1 MTVKDDAP
9 APNPAPSAR
18 SAEDEKQLKDDML
31 GTIPSLRAFAF
42 SLCGNADRADD
53 LVQETLMKAWI
64 NQTSFTQG
72 TSMSAWL
79 FTILRNVFYS
89 EYRKRR
95 REVEDAEGSMAARLV
110 SVPEQNGHMDL
121 QDLRA
126 ALQKLPAEQRGA
138 CPGGRIGL
146 CLRRGRTNL
155 RVCAGN
161 PEEPGQSS
169 THGDRLAHG
178 DRGIVRWRAARMARH
193 GRPRQHAHVGAKLTL
208 QSSAI

>member
-1 MTVKDDAP
+1 M
-9 APNPAPSAR
+9 SA
-18 SAEDEKQLKDDML
+18 DETASTSGVGTQASEAAQKSLKDEML
-31 GTIPSLRAFAF
+31 STIPSLRAFAF

-95 REVEDAEGSMAARLV
+95 REVEDAEGTMAARLV

-121 QDLRA
+121 QDLRT
-126 ALQKLPAEQRGA
+126 ALQKLPPEQREA
-138 CPGGRIGL
+138 LILVGGSGFAYEEAAQICGCALGTLKSRVN
-146 CLRRGRTNL
+146 RART
-155 RVCAGN
+155 A
-161 PEEPGQSS
+161 
-169 THGDRLAHG
+169 
-178 DRGIVRWRAARMARH
+178 IAALMSIDASRDV
-193 GRPRQHAHVGAKLTL
+193 GRPEWHAMGELGSVLMWERN
-208 QSSAI
+208 

>member
-1 MTVKDDAP
+1 MNAENAAPEDTQAEALPRVPVQRDA
-9 APNPAPSAR
+9 A
-18 SAEDEKQLKDDML
+18 AERTLKDEML
-31 GTIPSLRAFAF
+31 STIPSLRAFAF

-64 NQTSFTQG
+64 NQNSFTQG

-95 REVEDAEGSMAARLV
+95 REVEDAEGTMAARLI

-126 ALQKLPAEQRGA
+126 ALQKLPAEQREA
-138 CPGGRIGL
+138 LILVGGSGFAYEEAAQICGCALGTLKSRVNRARNAIAAL
-146 CLRRGRTNL
+146 MAIDTSTDVGRSDWQGSGELGSMLMWERN
-155 RVCAGN
+155 
-161 PEEPGQSS
+161 
-169 THGDRLAHG
+169 
-178 DRGIVRWRAARMARH
+178 
-193 GRPRQHAHVGAKLTL
+193 
-208 QSSAI
+208 

>member
-1 MTVKDDAP
+1 MDTSEA
-9 APNPAPSAR
+9 ACAGGTGTGSAER
-18 SAEDEKQLKDDML
+18 SASTLKDDML
-31 GTIPSLRAFAF
+31 RTIPSLRAFAF

-64 NQTSFTQG
+64 NQNSFTQG

-95 REVEDAEGSMAARLV
+95 REVEDAEGTMAARLV

-126 ALQKLPAEQRGA
+126 ALQKLPAEQREA
-138 CPGGRIGL
+138 LILVGGSGFAYEEAAQICGCALGTLKSRVNRARTAIAAL
-146 CLRRGRTNL
+146 LALKDTSDVGRSDWNA
-155 RVCAGN
+155 AGELGSVLMWERN
-161 PEEPGQSS
+161 
-169 THGDRLAHG
+169 
-178 DRGIVRWRAARMARH
+178 
-193 GRPRQHAHVGAKLTL
+193 
-208 QSSAI
+208 

>member
-1 MTVKDDAP
+1 MSADESAP
-9 APNPAPSAR
+9 ADPAIVER
-18 SAEDEKQLKDDML
+18 SDPAASERGLKEDML
-31 GTIPSLRAFAF
+31 STIPSLRAFAF

-64 NQTSFTQG
+64 NQNSFTQG

-95 REVEDAEGSMAARLV
+95 REVEDAEGTMAARLV

-126 ALQKLPAEQRGA
+126 ALQKLPAEQREA
-138 CPGGRIGL
+138 LILVGGSGFAYEEAAQICGCAL
-146 CLRRGRTNL
+146 GTLKS
-155 RVCAGN
+155 RVNRARN
-161 PEEPGQSS
+161 AIATLLAIDTS
-169 THGDRLAHG
+169 TD
-178 DRGIVRWRAARMARH
+178 V
-193 GRPRQHAHVGAKLTL
+193 GRPDWPATGEFGSVLMWERN
-208 QSSAI
+208 

>member
-1 MTVKDDAP
+1 MSVNK
-9 APNPAPSAR
+9 
-18 SAEDEKQLKDDML
+18 AEQPEQAGVVQPQPGAALKDDML
-31 GTIPSLRAFAF
+31 RTIPSLRAFAF

-64 NQTSFTQG
+64 NQHSFTQG

-95 REVEDAEGSMAARLV
+95 REVEDAEGTMASRLV

-126 ALQKLPAEQRGA
+126 ALQKLPPEQREALILVGGSGFAYEEAAQICGCALGTLKSRVNRARTAIAALMALESTSDVGKPEWNAMGDLGGA
-138 CPGGRIGL
+138 MMWER
-146 CLRRGRTNL
+146 N
-155 RVCAGN
+155 
-161 PEEPGQSS
+161 
-169 THGDRLAHG
+169 
-178 DRGIVRWRAARMARH
+178 
-193 GRPRQHAHVGAKLTL
+193 
-208 QSSAI
+208 

>member
-1 MTVKDDAP
+1 M
-9 APNPAPSAR
+9 SADETA
-18 SAEDEKQLKDDML
+18 STSGQGTQAAEAAQKSLKDEML
-31 GTIPSLRAFAF
+31 STIPSLRAFAF

-95 REVEDAEGSMAARLV
+95 REVEDAEGTMAARLV

-121 QDLRA
+121 QDLRT
-126 ALQKLPAEQRGA
+126 ALQKLPPEQREA
-138 CPGGRIGL
+138 LILVGGSGFAYEEAAQICGCALGTLKSRVN
-146 CLRRGRTNL
+146 RART
-155 RVCAGN
+155 A
-161 PEEPGQSS
+161 
-169 THGDRLAHG
+169 
-178 DRGIVRWRAARMARH
+178 IAALMSIDASRDV
-193 GRPRQHAHVGAKLTL
+193 GRPEWHAMGELGSVLMWERN
-208 QSSAI
+208 

>member
-1 MTVKDDAP
+1 MSAEDDAP
-9 APNPAPSAR
+9 GIEPVNAGTAPMPAPKS
-18 SAEDEKQLKDDML
+18 LKDEML

-95 REVEDAEGSMAARLV
+95 REVEDAEGTMAARLV

-126 ALQKLPAEQRGA
+126 ALLKLPAEQREA
-138 CPGGRIGL
+138 LILVGGSGFAYEEAAQICGCALGTLKSRVN
-146 CLRRGRTNL
+146 RART
-155 RVCAGN
+155 A
-161 PEEPGQSS
+161 
-169 THGDRLAHG
+169 
-178 DRGIVRWRAARMARH
+178 IAALMSIDASRDV
-193 GRPRQHAHVGAKLTL
+193 GRPEWHSMGELGSVLMWERN
-208 QSSAI
+208 

>member
-1 MTVKDDAP
+1 MTTDD
-9 APNPAPSAR
+9 R
-18 SAEDEKQLKDDML
+18 SAETTPQPARVTDPQAQASLKKEML

-64 NQTSFTQG
+64 NQNSFTQG

-95 REVEDAEGSMAARLV
+95 REVEDAEGTMAARLV

-121 QDLRA
+121 QDLRT
-126 ALQKLPAEQRGA
+126 ALQKLPAEQREA
-138 CPGGRIGL
+138 LILVGGSGFAYEEAAQICGCALGTLKSRVN
-146 CLRRGRTNL
+146 RARTAIAQL
-155 RVCAGN
+155 
-161 PEEPGQSS
+161 
-169 THGDRLAHG
+169 
-178 DRGIVRWRAARMARH
+178 MAIDASRDV
-193 GRPRQHAHVGAKLTL
+193 GRPEWHAMGDIGSVLMWERN
-208 QSSAI
+208 

>member
-1 MTVKDDAP
+1 MSASHQSPESDSAP
-9 APNPAPSAR
+9 PPSTEVSR
-18 SAEDEKQLKDDML
+18 DQSLKKEML

-64 NQTSFTQG
+64 NQNSFTQG

-121 QDLRA
+121 QDLRS
-126 ALQKLPAEQRGA
+126 ALLKLPTEQREA
-138 CPGGRIGL
+138 LILVGGSGFAYEEAAQICGCALGTLKSRVN
-146 CLRRGRTNL
+146 RARTAIAQL
-155 RVCAGN
+155 MSIDASRDV
-161 PEEPGQSS
+161 
-169 THGDRLAHG
+169 
-178 DRGIVRWRAARMARH
+178 
-193 GRPRQHAHVGAKLTL
+193 GRPEWHSMGDLGNVLMWERN
-208 QSSAI
+208 

>member
-1 MTVKDDAP
+1 MGVSEADQQKDASEPTAP
-9 APNPAPSAR
+9 AAPPAST
-18 SAEDEKQLKDDML
+18 LKDEML
-31 GTIPSLRAFAF
+31 RTIPSLRAFAF

-64 NQTSFTQG
+64 NQNSFTQG

-126 ALQKLPAEQRGA
+126 ALQKLPAEQREALILVGGSGFAYEEAAQICGCALGTLKSRVNRARTAIATLMQLETTSDVGKPEWNAVGDLGA
-138 CPGGRIGL
+138 VMMWER
-146 CLRRGRTNL
+146 N
-155 RVCAGN
+155 
-161 PEEPGQSS
+161 
-169 THGDRLAHG
+169 
-178 DRGIVRWRAARMARH
+178 
-193 GRPRQHAHVGAKLTL
+193 
-208 QSSAI
+208 